1 VRAGVYG
8 LALFP
13 FLSLLFI
20 LFYGIFILFGL
31 TALLFVIQLAKMY
44 EQYQDAADALRHER
58 WGRRHAEAVL
68 ERVLFNHFLKIFVL
82 YLDCAL

>member
-1 VRAGVYG
+1 
-8 LALFP
+8 
-13 FLSLLFI
+13 
-20 LFYGIFILFGL
+20 
-31 TALLFVIQLAKMY
+31 MY